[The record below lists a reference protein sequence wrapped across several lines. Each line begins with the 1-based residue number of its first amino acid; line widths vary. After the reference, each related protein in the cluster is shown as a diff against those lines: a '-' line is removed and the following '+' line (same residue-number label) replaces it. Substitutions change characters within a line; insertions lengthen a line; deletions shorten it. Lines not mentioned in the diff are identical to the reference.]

1 VLAFESAEQGD
12 CTGKPSG
19 RGTTSAADASDQ
31 VCTTEAAPDT
41 AYLNRYAGENAG
53 AVVAEAP
60 TVAAARWGAA
70 Q

>member
-1 VLAFESAEQGD
+1 VLAFESAEHGD

-19 RGTTSAADASDQ
+19 RGTTSAADAADE
-31 VCTTEAAPDT
+31 VRTPEAAPDA

-53 AVVAEAP
+53 AVVAQAP
-60 TVAAARWGAA
+60 TVVAARGGAA